1 MNSTMHSTPA
11 GSVTEQLGRIAR
23 WVSDNLDGVTFGGA
37 DSGAINT
44 AMEATG
50 VDWPSELVELLELI
64 NGFPADRDVSLLP
77 QHAMFDVQR
86 VVDERAMEL
95 EVWSEFS
102 EEFGGLEPDSEA
114 GGVVGTYHP
123 AFVPFAGLDGYL
135 LFVDTRPGPLHGCVT
150 ESEKVDADG
159 EGPRWVSLS
168 AMLTDLA
175 DSLETGCVFD
185 QSWTPAVVDGHLEWQ
200 YGTEE

>member
-11 GSVTEQLGRIAR
+11 GSVTEQWGRIAR
-23 WVSDNLDGVTFGGA
+23 WVSDNLNGVTFDGA
-37 DSGAINT
+37 DSGAINA

-50 VDWPSELVELLELI
+50 IEWPSELVELLGLI
-64 NGFPADRDVSLLP
+64 NGFPADRHVSLLP

-95 EVWSEFS
+95 DVWSEFS
-102 EEFGGLEPDSEA
+102 EEFGGLEPGTEA

-135 LFVDTRPGPLHGCVT
+135 FVVDTRPGPLHGCVT
-150 ESEKVDADG
+150 EFEKVDADG
-159 EGPRWVSLS
+159 EGPRWVSMS
-168 AMLTDLA
+168 AMLPDLA

-185 QSWTPAVVDGHLEWQ
+185 QSSTPAVVDGHLEWQ